1 MREKSYI
8 VYLHINKINKK
19 VYVGITHYTCN
30 PNIRWGNG
38 LNYKGSVKFYN
49 AILKYGWENFEHI
62 ILCKTSRD
70 KAIIL
75 ERALIHFYKSKG
87 NSYNIAEGGEGSNS
101 FSEDTRV
108 KLSNKLKGRKRKP
121 ESINATVT
129 SRKLKNNYNRNPYW
143 LRRPMGGRNNPM
155 FGKHLSEEVKS
166 KKYKKILQFNKNG
179 EFIKEYESIKA
190 ASVALSI
197 SSTNIVSALKGRS
210 KTAANYIWR
219 YKYE

>member
-1 MREKSYI
+1 MMEKNYI

-19 VYVGITHYTCN
+19 VYVGITHY
-30 PNIRWGNG
+30 I
-38 LNYKGSVKFYN
+38 
-49 AILKYGWENFEHI
+49 
-62 ILCKTSRD
+62 
-70 KAIIL
+70 
-75 ERALIHFYKSKG
+75 
-87 NSYNIAEGGEGSNS
+87 
-101 FSEDTRV
+101 
-108 KLSNKLKGRKRKP
+108 SNKLKGRKRKP
-121 ESINATVT
+121 ESINATVI

-166 KKYKKILQFNKNG
+166 KKKYKKILQFNKNG